1 MTPTAN
7 VEIEVEDVSSEEDK
21 LAAAAA
27 ETIKAAGQ
35 HRKQL
40 VNFLYYF
47 STFIFFQTKLKSSQ
61 RLSPKLKGFP
71 NSKYNFL
78 FRSAWFTNVAMYLL
92 ATYIVIFLKM

>member
-1 MTPTAN
+1 MPTVTPTAN

-40 VNFLYYF
+40 VNLLYYF
-47 STFIFFQTKLKSSQ
+47 STFISFQTILKNSQ

-71 NSKYNFL
+71 NSKYNFSDQLGLQTSHCICLQLIWL
-78 FRSAWFTNVAMYLL
+78 FF
-92 ATYIVIFLKM
+92 